1 MFEGFLDEEEN
12 IHEKKTA
19 MKAYTIIND
28 GLMGKLLLLENL
40 NIFIVNAD

>member
-1 MFEGFLDEEEN
+1 MFEGFLDEEKN

-28 GLMGKLLLLENL
+28 GLIGKLLLLQNL
-40 NIFIVNAD
+40 NLFIVNAD